1 MYGVEKAVGSKPAFD
16 KKLLLAGDWQN
27 KNMLAFLNMSRS
39 QFTAMY
45 VSRYILDPAQQAM
58 L

>member
-1 MYGVEKAVGSKPAFD
+1 MYGVEKAVGTKPAFD
-16 KKLLLAGDWQN
+16 KKLLLAGDCQN
-27 KNMLAFLNMSRS
+27 KNMLALQNMSRS

-45 VSRYILDPAQQAM
+45 ESRYILDLAQQAM